1 MSQIFCLN
9 IINYYSTL
17 KYLSFKV
24 LHDHISQN
32 HDFTHFRGAP
42 IFGGL
47 EKGVRGVKKI
57 GRQNFCVLY
66 ILRGLQTKNQKI
78 AMTFDVLHNHI
89 RQNLNIP
96 VFGNF
101 SISMG
106 VGNGCWGPIK
116 G

>member
-66 ILRGLQTKNQKI
+66 ILRGPTNQKSE
-78 AMTFDVLHNHI
+78 NK
-89 RQNLNIP
+89 RKNLADD
-96 VFGNF
+96 GF
-101 SISMG
+101 SDNSTRTIM
-106 VGNGCWGPIK
+106 
-116 G
+116 

>member
-1 MSQIFCLN
+1 MSKVFGFGTM
-9 IINYYSTL
+9 NYHSAF

-66 ILRGLQTKNQKI
+66 ILRGLQTKNQKTNAKI
-78 AMTFDVLHNHI
+78 
-89 RQNLNIP
+89 
-96 VFGNF
+96 
-101 SISMG
+101 
-106 VGNGCWGPIK
+106 
-116 G
+116 